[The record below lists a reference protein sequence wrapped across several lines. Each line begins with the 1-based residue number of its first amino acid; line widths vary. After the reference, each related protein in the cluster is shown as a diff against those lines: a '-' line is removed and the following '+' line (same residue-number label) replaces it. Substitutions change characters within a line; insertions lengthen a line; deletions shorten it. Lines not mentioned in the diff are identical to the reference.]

1 MQNER
6 LKAIQL
12 PRHEGR
18 MPWIVSFAEEFE
30 PEFDKLPQEVQDAI
44 LARALL
50 LEREGPSLGRPHADT
65 LTGSKHA
72 NMKELRCSAA
82 DGVWR
87 IAFAFDSDRQAILLV
102 GGDKSG
108 GSEKRFYKSLIARAD
123 DRFDRH
129 LDRRKG

>member
-1 MQNER
+1 M
-6 LKAIQL
+6 A
-12 PRHEGR
+12 
-18 MPWIVSFAEEFE
+18 WTVSFSEEFE
-30 PEFDKLPQEVQDAI
+30 PEFDELPQEVQDAI

-65 LTGSKHA
+65 LTRSKHA
-72 NMKELRCSAA
+72 NMKELRCNAA

-87 IAFAFDSDRQAILLV
+87 IAFAFDPDRQAILLV

-108 GSEKRFYKSLIARAD
+108 GGEKRFYKQLIARAD

-129 LDRRKG
+129 LAKRKG